1 MGYFVDNAVARVEE
15 FLKKYDTDQP
25 AEILADIIH
34 YCRENNID
42 FVSEVE
48 LAMSYANEELSTDEE
63 EKI

>member
-25 AEILADIIH
+25 AEILADIIL
-34 YCRENNID
+34 YCQYHNID
-42 FVSEVE
+42 FVTEVE
-48 LAMSYANEELSTDEE
+48 TANGYVLEELGADEE

>member
-34 YCRENNID
+34 YCQYHNID
-42 FVSEVE
+42 FVTEVE
-48 LAMSYANEELSTDEE
+48 TANGYVLEELGADEE